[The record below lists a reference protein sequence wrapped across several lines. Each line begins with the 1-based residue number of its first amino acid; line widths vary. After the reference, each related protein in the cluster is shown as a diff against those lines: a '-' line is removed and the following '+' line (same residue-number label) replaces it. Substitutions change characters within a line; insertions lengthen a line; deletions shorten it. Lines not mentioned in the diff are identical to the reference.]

1 MELRIIFFDNLLIY
15 NYLTRLEKRR
25 YLHWE
30 TPESIFHFKL
40 KINSTMETKKTNRA
54 SLENKRTMF
63 FELGL
68 IASLAIVLASFEWNS
83 TTKDV
88 AKMMAGTVYL
98 VEDESVP
105 VTQQETPPP
114 PETIQEPVMSED
126 LQIVEND
133 VKIDT
138 DFISPDD
145 NPAPMKIVPYIE
157 HRNIEEDVEE
167 DTEIPF
173 AIVEEKPLFMGK
185 EADEFT
191 KWVYNNIHYP
201 ELAIENGIQGRIT
214 LQFTID
220 KDGNVCDIKV
230 LRGADSSLDKEA
242 VRVIGSSPKWSPGR
256 QRGRKVSVKYTF
268 PIVFRLN

>member
-15 NYLTRLEKRR
+15 NNLTRLKKRR

-68 IASLAIVLASFEWNS
+68 IASLAIVLVSFEWNS
-83 TTKDV
+83 STKDV

-157 HRNIEEDVEE
+157 PRNIEEDVEE

-201 ELAIENGIQGRIT
+201 ELAIENGIQGRVT